1 MPASVLRH
9 PKPITVV
16 VLLML
21 KRELAEKLIYG
32 HEFAGRFTQD
42 SPILPD
48 VWIRYGEEPGGRH
61 DLLLTPF
68 IDSGVNPRSAGRLG
82 QELRERLALE
92 AETPVWRQ
100 LHGDGRPVARIA
112 YNQSTVV
119 AHLTLGELVRV
130 VLPLSR
136 WWLDRIVKPGYSAQ
150 LAVLS
155 DRSQQAVV
163 AERLAYPEGLRARGM
178 EPHPLAWLTL
188 DVAWMIRVIGT
199 LGLAAD
205 PGPPAKGRTRSAGT
219 KETLEMDRIWPRDL
233 LDTPGRKDEP
243 RPLRARRLKYYQRIV
258 AKVGQLMTGLVP
270 VVEGHASVYSV
281 SQNRRAGATVWRSKA
296 AVKADA
302 AGRLFNISCDDLSW
316 AVIDSGIDARHPAFR
331 RRYRNRMRTE
341 MIPVP
346 LPRGTAET
354 ELDSEKAE
362 LHQDWLKEHGPA
374 PRSGDWSDRCRVVAT
389 YDFTIIRH
397 LLTGPEDRDGIPEP
411 VKERLE
417 RIEKRIAK
425 GKDSGSSAQLRAALN
440 SGRDLDWALLEPFLR
455 IPHDADYEVPQHE
468 HGTHVGG
475 VLGGDWRKS
484 DEEDLYPASGDV
496 VGMCPDIH
504 LYDLRVLD
512 ANGQGDEFNVMAAL
526 QFVRSLNAHKD
537 YRVVHGVNLSLSIPH
552 DVANYA
558 CGRTPVCE
566 ECERLVGSGIVVVAA
581 AGNEGYLQYMTA
593 KGPLDGYRS
602 ISITDP
608 GNAEGVITV
617 GSTHRD
623 QPHTYGVSY
632 FSSRGPTGDGR
643 VKPDLVAPGEKI
655 EAPVPYRD
663 VKRKDGTSMA
673 APHVSG
679 AAALLIARHRELSG
693 QPLRIKEILCKSA
706 TDLGRER
713 YFQGSGM
720 VDVLR
725 ALQSV

>member
-1 MPASVLRH
+1 
-9 PKPITVV
+9 
-16 VLLML
+16 ML

-48 VWIRYGEEPGGRH
+48 VWICLGEAPDQRH

-68 IDSGVNPRSAGRLG
+68 IESGANPMSAGRLG

-92 AETPVWRQ
+92 AATPVWKS
-100 LHGDGRPVARIA
+100 LHDGDRPKAGVA
-112 YNQSTVV
+112 YNQSTV
-119 AHLTLGELVRV
+119 AARLTLGELVRV
-130 VLPLSR
+130 VLPLSK
-136 WWLDRIVKPGYSAQ
+136 WWSDRIVRPGYAGH

-155 DRSQQAVV
+155 KASEQAAV
-163 AERLAYPEGLRARGM
+163 AEVLAYPESVRAGPRGTRA
-178 EPHPLAWLTL
+178 LAWLTL
-188 DVAWMIRVIGT
+188 DVAWMIRVIGV
-199 LGLAAD
+199 LGMAAE
-205 PGPPAKGRTRSAGT
+205 AMRSASSS
-219 KETLEMDRIWPRDL
+219 
-233 LDTPGRKDEP
+233 DTPSSEATAARLESVWPHALLGKPGRRDEP
-243 RPLRARRLKYYQRIV
+243 KQLRDQRLAYYGRVV
-258 AKVGQLMTGLVP
+258 AKVGELMKGLVP
-270 VVEGHASVYSV
+270 VPDGHASVYSV
-281 SQNRRAGATVWRSKA
+281 SRNRRASTTVWRSKA

-302 AGRLFNISCDDLSW
+302 ACRVFDISCRDLSW

-331 RRYRNRMRTE
+331 ERYLHRELNRSL
-341 MIPVP
+341 PVP
-346 LPRGTAET
+346 LPKGVQEADV
-354 ELDSEKAE
+354 DSETASTHSAWVKDHAE
-362 LHQDWLKEHGPA
+362 KRRG
-374 PRSGDWSDRCRVVAT
+374 GDWSDRSRVVAT

-397 LLTGPEDRDGIPEP
+397 LLAGDDDREGMPES
-411 VKERLE
+411 VKARLA
-417 RIEKRIAK
+417 RIEKRLAK
-425 GKDSGSSAQLRAALN
+425 RNQMDSTAQLRAALN
-440 SGRDLDWALLEPFLR
+440 SGRELDWTLLEPFLR
-455 IPHDADYEVPQHE
+455 VPHDKDYEVPNHE
-468 HGTHVGG
+468 HGTHVAGI
-475 VLGGDWRKS
+475 LGGEWRRT
-484 DEEDLYPASGDV
+484 DGDDLFPALGDV
-496 VGMCPDIH
+496 VGMCPDIR

-512 ANGQGDEFNVMAAL
+512 ENGDGDEFNVMAAL

-566 ECERLVGSGIVVVAA
+566 ECERLVGAGIVVVAA
-581 AGNEGYLQYMTA
+581 AGNDGYLQYMTA
-593 KGPLDGYRS
+593 KGLLDGYRS

-643 VKPDLVAPGEKI
+643 AKPDLVAPGEKI
-655 EAPVPYRD
+655 EAPVPYRE

-693 QPLRIKEILCKSA
+693 QPRRIKEVLCASA

-720 VDVLR
+720 LDVLR